1 MQLTNL
7 ENLIFNP
14 AKDYTVKN
22 SKIKYQR
29 IKIETNYSDGK
40 KGELVIETPYLFSFG
55 VNERLNQETNQLAC
69 YSVPVC
75 LWGKDGEANPE
86 ENVFF
91 EGTNNLFNI
100 CKNYL
105 EEEYG
110 ADIARH
116 LSDIF
121 YHKQIQYID
130 KKC

>member
-75 LWGKDGEANPE
+75 LWGKKMARQTLGKTYFLKERIIYLIF
-86 ENVFF
+86 VK
-91 EGTNNLFNI
+91 TI
-100 CKNYL
+100 WKKNTAL
-105 EEEYG
+105 T
-110 ADIARH
+110 
-116 LSDIF
+116 
-121 YHKQIQYID
+121 
-130 KKC
+130 